1 MPSLRS
7 LVKPTDW
14 EKLRSVVRNFVELA
28 LVNPNL
34 EPKLIHKMTVKL
46 PGVGILRITPGT

>member
-14 EKLRSVVRNFVELA
+14 EKLRSLVRNFVELA
-28 LVNPNL
+28 LMDPNL
-34 EPKLIHKMTVKL
+34 EQKLIHKMTVKL
-46 PGVGILRITPGT
+46 PGLGTQET